1 MANIGRLDGMFNG
14 RCSGVNKHDV
24 LENPPL
30 IVDVPLA
37 TKHVLRRKTSSLGL
51 IQSAMFAATGEFY
64 LIYPKNQPF
73 QAPWLSCLCC
83 LGRLSGKTGN
93 KFVVAWS
100 LHIFLFLYIYI
111 HICVCMFMYVYIYNY
126 IHIYI
131 CCIYYIHNWIF
142 KGAHFSARSAFWLV
156 SRMFVHLTKKHP
168 FRTVVQ
174 TAKCPVSTGL
184 ISLWH
189 CNFM

>member
-93 KFVVAWS
+93 KFVVA
-100 LHIFLFLYIYI
+100 
-111 HICVCMFMYVYIYNY
+111 
-126 IHIYI
+126 
-131 CCIYYIHNWIF
+131 
-142 KGAHFSARSAFWLV
+142 
-156 SRMFVHLTKKHP
+156 
-168 FRTVVQ
+168 
-174 TAKCPVSTGL
+174 
-184 ISLWH
+184 
-189 CNFM
+189 